1 MERNGQLTFYDDF
14 GDGLTG
20 ADVVGGNTFV
30 CSTVTQF
37 HMGVEKFSILGG
49 LCSCGQ
55 VPSAHPGP
63 HISNG
68 MRAVSKAL
76 QAQSITRSEP
86 NLVRQAGGIW
96 RSCMKERRS
105 IAIMKK

>member
-1 MERNGQLTFYDDF
+1 MMTLAKASLEPMWLVAT
-14 GDGLTG
+14 T
-20 ADVVGGNTFV
+20 
-30 CSTVTQF
+30 STVTQF

-63 HISNG
+63 HEPNG

-76 QAQSITRSEP
+76 QAQSITRLEP
-86 NLVRQAGGIW
+86 HLIRQAGGIW
-96 RSCMKERRS
+96 RSCMKERKS
-105 IAIMKK
+105 ISIMKKNVDAWYLCL